1 MVMARMLHHF
11 RTVLLLLLVTAAAST
26 NAQPQTPDFCF
37 VISEPGDA
45 DKPLSRTYVV
55 QQQYRERVR
64 YTNSDQHWLKPD
76 TTITLQ
82 SRDLFKERN
91 DGWRVFTPI
100 VGVSESRILVIAGT
114 DTMRID
120 LPDDMQALIE
130 RAWARWPEPSPEV
143 MRFKPGRRWDVNT
156 CINEYQAGVAT
167 HQFILKRLKQEANWV
182 EPPANIPPPGIRPP
196 EPRRPIEPIAAP
208 GSKRPDIQED
218 PEAYRAKQPPLKNV
232 EVDRIS
238 ADTVWLR
245 ITGRVMLDG
254 GCASRMPL
262 FGLEMLADTGWV
274 VRLPRREEQMDC
286 GMPWGYWEDQLVM
299 LHPLRWWVGANSPP
313 ASKEL
318 MPGTYRIVLMG
329 GDMKEVRS
337 PAFVLP

>member
-1 MVMARMLHHF
+1 MRRVAALGILIGAL
-11 RTVLLLLLVTAAAST
+11 VILSVPLL
-26 NAQPQTPDFCF
+26 AQPQPPDFCF

-45 DKPLSRTYVV
+45 DRPLSRAYVV

-64 YTNSDQHWLKPD
+64 YYNSDMFWLKPD

-82 SRDLFKERN
+82 SRDLFKEKN

-120 LPDDMQALIE
+120 LPDDMQALID
-130 RAWARWPEPSPEV
+130 RAWTRWPEPSPEV
-143 MRFKPGRRWDVNT
+143 MRFKPDRRWDVNT

-196 EPRRPIEPIAAP
+196 EPRRPIEPIVAP
-208 GSKRPDIQED
+208 EQKRPATPQD
-218 PEAYRAKQPPLKNV
+218 PEAYWAKQPPLKNV
-232 EVDRIS
+232 KVERIS

-262 FGLEMLADTGWV
+262 FSIEMLTDTGWV
-274 VRLPRREEQMDC
+274 ERLPRRQQMDC
-286 GMPWGYWEDQLVM
+286 GKPWGDWEGHVVM
-299 LHPLRWWVGANSPP
+299 LPPLRSVSGWVGANSP
-313 ASKEL
+313 AATKEL

-329 GDMKEVRS
+329 GNMKEVRTEPIS
-337 PAFVLP
+337 IR

>member
-1 MVMARMLHHF
+1 MRRVTALGI
-11 RTVLLLLLVTAAAST
+11 LIGALVTLSVAVH
-26 NAQPQTPDFCF
+26 AQPQPPDFCF

-55 QQQYRERVR
+55 QQQYRERVF
-64 YTNSDQHWLKPD
+64 YYNSDRFWLKPD
-76 TTITLQ
+76 TTITMQ
-82 SRDLFKERN
+82 GRDLFKERN
-91 DGWRVFTPI
+91 DGWRVFTPV

-130 RAWARWPEPSPEV
+130 RAWARLPEPSPEV

-182 EPPANIPPPGIRPP
+182 EPPAEIPPPGIRPP
-196 EPRRPIEPIAAP
+196 EPRRPIEPIATP
-208 GSKRPDIQED
+208 GLKRPDTPED
-218 PEAYRAKQPPLKNV
+218 PEAYWAKQPPLKNV
-232 EVDRIS
+232 KVERTS

-262 FGLEMLADTGWV
+262 FGLEMLADTEWV

-286 GMPWGYWEDQLVM
+286 GMPWGDWEDQLVM
-299 LHPLRWWVGANSPP
+299 LHPLRWWVGANSPTG
-313 ASKEL
+313 SKEL

-329 GDMKEVRS
+329 GNMREVRS
-337 PAFVLP
+337 GPFPVR

>member
-1 MVMARMLHHF
+1 MARMLQHF
-11 RTVLLLLLVTAAAST
+11 RTALLLLIVTAAAST
-26 NAQPQTPDFCF
+26 HAQPQPPDFSF

-45 DKPLSRTYVV
+45 DKPLSRTYMV
-55 QQQYRERVR
+55 QQQYRQRQP
-64 YTNSDQHWLKPD
+64 YFGSDGYWLKPD
-76 TTITLQ
+76 TTIAL
-82 SRDLFKERN
+82 SGRDLFKEKN

-120 LPDDMQALIE
+120 LPDDMQPLID

-143 MRFKPGRRWDVNT
+143 MRFKPGRTWDVST

-182 EPPANIPPPGIRPP
+182 EPPAEIPPPGIRPP
-196 EPRRPIEPIAAP
+196 EPRRPVEPIAAP
-208 GSKRPDIQED
+208 EQKRPATPED
-218 PEAYRAKQPPLKNV
+218 PEAYWAKQPPLKKV
-232 EVDRIS
+232 EVERIS

-262 FGLEMLADTGWV
+262 FGVELLADTGWV
-274 VRLPRREEQMDC
+274 VRIPHRVQMDC
-286 GMPWGYWEDQLVM
+286 GKPWSDWEDQVVM
-299 LHPLRWWVGANSPP
+299 LHPLRWWVGANSPA

-329 GDMKEVRS
+329 GDMKEVRTR
-337 PAFVLP
+337 PFRLP

>member
-1 MVMARMLHHF
+1 MKWLAAHD
-11 RTVLLLLLVTAAAST
+11 LLIGALVIMGAPLS
-26 NAQPQTPDFCF
+26 AQPQPPDFCF

-45 DKPLSRTYVV
+45 DKPLSRAYVV
-55 QQQYRERVR
+55 KQQYRERVR
-64 YTNSDQHWLKPD
+64 YYDSDQYWLKRD
-76 TTITLQ
+76 TSIALH
-82 SRDLFKERN
+82 SRDLFKEKN
-91 DGWRVFTPI
+91 DGWRVFTPM

-120 LPDDMQALIE
+120 LPDDMQPLID

-143 MRFKPGRRWDVNT
+143 MRFKPGRTWDVNT

-167 HQFILKRLKQEANWV
+167 HQFILKRLKKEANWV
-182 EPPANIPPPGIRPP
+182 DPPANIPPPGIRPP

-208 GSKRPDIQED
+208 EPKRPATPED
-218 PEAYRAKQPPLKNV
+218 PEAFWAKQPPLKNV
-232 EVDRIS
+232 EVERIS

-262 FGLEMLADTGWV
+262 FGVELLADTGWV
-274 VRLPRREEQMDC
+274 MRLPHRVQMDC
-286 GMPWGYWEDQLVM
+286 GMPWGDWEDQLVM
-299 LHPLRWWVGANSPP
+299 LHPLRSVSGWVGANSPT
-313 ASKEL
+313 ATKEL

-329 GDMKEVRS
+329 GNMQEMRTR
-337 PAFVLP
+337 PFRLP